1 MRSTR
6 FWLTAFFVVFNLI
19 TTTSAEEQ
27 VKRQFTFTW
36 PYTDASE
43 MAPRG
48 GSSKGSEVN
57 LDAKPGL
64 AWASLREKNL
74 TKFERDRRAI
84 LAMQGPYRASFDF
97 LEVAGFKSGFSPD
110 APYQSWG
117 TEYVYLVV
125 DEGDFISLQHILV
138 MFIKKGDGT
147 LTDPMVV
154 KHWRQDWKYEDQQL
168 TVFNGFNSWK
178 SQRLAKKS
186 SKGLWTQAVFQ
197 VDDSPRY
204 EAQGK
209 WTHNQ
214 NYSQW
219 QSDETWRPLPRREFS
234 VRDNYHALI
243 GKNRHTITPTGW
255 THQEDN
261 LKVVLAEPGVLA
273 SSGVLAQELG
283 FNRYERIIGHD
294 FSEGDAYW
302 AETQNFWSEV
312 RIAWDR
318 VIHDKGAFTLANE
331 VDGQR
336 MFSAMFIY
344 ALKIREQGSYD
355 VEAARQYVSETIE
368 RFIRKN

>member
-6 FWLTAFFVVFNLI
+6 FWLAAFFVVFNPV

-27 VKRQFTFTW
+27 VSRQFTFTW

-48 GSSKGSEVN
+48 GFTKGPKIN
-57 LDAKPGL
+57 LDSKPSF
-64 AWASLREKNL
+64 AWASLREKDL

-97 LEVAGFKSGFSPD
+97 LEVAGFKPGFRPD

-117 TEYVYLVV
+117 TEYIYLIA

-138 MFIKKGDGT
+138 IFIKKVDGA
-147 LTDPMVV
+147 LTDPLVV
-154 KHWRQDWKYEDQQL
+154 KHWRQDWRYEDQEL
-168 TVFNGFNSWK
+168 MVFNGFNSWK
-178 SQRLAKKS
+178 SKRCPVETAKGS
-186 SKGLWTQAVFQ
+186 WTQAVFQ

-204 EAQGK
+204 EAKGK
-209 WTHNQ
+209 WNHKK

-219 QSDETWRPLPRREFS
+219 QSEETWRPLPRREFS
-234 VRDNYHALI
+234 VRDDYHALI

-261 LKVVLAEPGVLA
+261 LKVVLAAPGVLA
-273 SSGVLAQELG
+273 NDGILAQELG
-283 FNRYERIIGHD
+283 FNRYQRIIGHD

-302 AETQNFWSEV
+302 AATARFWNEV
-312 RIAWDR
+312 RTAWD
-318 VIHDKGAFTLANE
+318 VILRDQTAFTLASDI
-331 VDGQR
+331 DGQSLI
-336 MFSAMFIY
+336 SALFGY
-344 ALKIREQGSYD
+344 ALQIREQDTYD
-355 VEAARQYVSETIE
+355 AEDARRYVRKTIKKFV
-368 RFIRKN
+368 RTP

>member
-1 MRSTR
+1 
-6 FWLTAFFVVFNLI
+6 
-19 TTTSAEEQ
+19 
-27 VKRQFTFTW
+27 
-36 PYTDASE
+36 

-48 GSSKGSEVN
+48 GASKGPKINIDV
-57 LDAKPGL
+57 KPGL
-64 AWASLREKNL
+64 AWASLRETGL

-97 LEVAGFKSGFSPD
+97 LEVAGFMSGFSPD
-110 APYQSWG
+110 VPYRSWG
-117 TEYVYLVV
+117 TEYIYLVV

-138 MFIKKGDGT
+138 IFIKKADDT

-154 KHWRQDWKYEDQQL
+154 KHWRQDWRYEDQQV
-168 TVFNGFNSWK
+168 TVFNGFNSWE
-178 SQRLAKKS
+178 SQRLSIKS
-186 SKGLWTQAVFQ
+186 SKGSWTQAVFQ

-209 WTHNQ
+209 WTHKQ

-219 QSDETWRPLPRREFS
+219 QSNETWRPLPRREFS
-234 VRDNYHALI
+234 VRDDYHALI

-261 LKVVLAEPGVLA
+261 LKVVLAEPGVIA
-273 SSGVLAQELG
+273 NDGVLAQELG

-302 AETQNFWSEV
+302 AETQNFWREV
-312 RIAWDR
+312 RTAWDE
-318 VIHDKGAFTLANE
+318 VIRTKGAFTLVNE

-336 MFSAMFIY
+336 MYSAMFNY
-344 ALKIREQGSYD
+344 AFKIREQGSYD
-355 VEAARQYVSETIE
+355 AEAARQYIRETIE

>member
-6 FWLTAFFVVFNLI
+6 FWLTAFFVIFNPAI
-19 TTTSAEEQ
+19 TTSAGEE
-27 VKRQFTFTW
+27 VTRQFTFTW
-36 PYTDASE
+36 PYADASE

-48 GSSKGSEVN
+48 GSSKGPEIN
-57 LDAKPGL
+57 LDPKPGV
-64 AWASLREKNL
+64 AWASLREKDL
-74 TKFERDRRAI
+74 IKFERDRRAI
-84 LAMQGPYRASFDF
+84 LAMQGPFRASFDF
-97 LEVAGFKSGFSPD
+97 LEVAGFKSGFSPN

-117 TEYVYLVV
+117 TEYVYLIE
-125 DEGDFISLQHILV
+125 DGGHFISLQHILV
-138 MFIKKGDGT
+138 IFIKKVDGT
-147 LTDPMVV
+147 LTDPIVV
-154 KHWRQDWKYEDQQL
+154 KHWRQDWRYEDQEL

-178 SQRLAKKS
+178 LKRLTKKS
-186 SKGLWTQAVFQ
+186 SKGSWTQAVFQ

-209 WTHNQ
+209 WTHKK

-234 VRDNYHALI
+234 VRDDYHALI

-261 LKVVLAEPGVLA
+261 LKVVLAKPGVIA
-273 SSGVLAQELG
+273 NDGILAQELG

-294 FSEGDAYW
+294 FTEGDAYW

-312 RIAWDR
+312 RRAWEE
-318 VIHDKGAFTLANE
+318 VIHEKGAFTLASE
-331 VDGQR
+331 VDGQP
-336 MFSAMFIY
+336 MFSAMFGY
-344 ALKIREQGSYD
+344 ATQIREQGSYD
-355 VEAARQYVSETIE
+355 AETARQYVRKTIE

>member
-6 FWLTAFFVVFNLI
+6 FWLTAFFVIFNPAI
-19 TTTSAEEQ
+19 TTSAGEE
-27 VKRQFTFTW
+27 VTRQFTFTW
-36 PYTDASE
+36 PYADASE

-48 GSSKGSEVN
+48 GSSKGPEIN
-57 LDAKPGL
+57 LDPKPGL
-64 AWASLREKNL
+64 AWASLREKDL
-74 TKFERDRRAI
+74 IKFERDRRAI
-84 LAMQGPYRASFDF
+84 LAMQGPFRASFDF
-97 LEVAGFKSGFSPD
+97 LEVAGFKSGFSPN

-117 TEYVYLVV
+117 TEYVYLIE
-125 DEGDFISLQHILV
+125 DGGHFISLQHILV
-138 MFIKKGDGT
+138 IFIKKVDGT
-147 LTDPMVV
+147 LTDPIVV
-154 KHWRQDWKYEDQQL
+154 KHWRQDWRYEDQEL

-178 SQRLAKKS
+178 LERLTKKS
-186 SKGLWTQAVFQ
+186 SKGSWTQAVFQ

-209 WTHNQ
+209 WTHKK

-234 VRDNYHALI
+234 VRDDYHALI

-261 LKVVLAEPGVLA
+261 LKVVLAKPGVIA
-273 SSGVLAQELG
+273 NDGILAQELG

-294 FSEGDAYW
+294 FTEGDAYW

-312 RIAWDR
+312 RRAWEE
-318 VIHDKGAFTLANE
+318 VIHEKGAFTLASE
-331 VDGQR
+331 VDGQP
-336 MFSAMFIY
+336 MFSAMFGY
-344 ALKIREQGSYD
+344 ATQIREQGSYD
-355 VEAARQYVSETIE
+355 AETARQYVRKTIE

>member
-6 FWLTAFFVVFNLI
+6 FWLTALFVVF
-19 TTTSAEEQ
+19 TTVTTAGAEEQ

-36 PYTDASE
+36 QYTDASE

-48 GSSKGSEVN
+48 GSSKGPDIDI
-57 LDAKPGL
+57 DAEPGS
-64 AWASLREKNL
+64 AWALLGEKGL

-97 LEVAGFKSGFSPD
+97 LEVAGFKPGFKPG

-138 MFIKKGDGT
+138 MLIKKEDGT

-154 KHWRQDWKYEDQQL
+154 KHWRQDWRYEDQEL
-168 TVFNGFNSWK
+168 TVFTGFNNWK
-178 SQRLAKKS
+178 SERLLIKR
-186 SKGLWTQAVFQ
+186 SKGFWTQAVFQ

-209 WTHNQ
+209 WTHKE

-219 QSDETWRPLPRREFS
+219 QSEETWRPLPRREFS
-234 VRDNYHALI
+234 VRDDYHTLI

-261 LKVVLAEPGVLA
+261 LKVVLAEPGVIA
-273 SSGVLAQELG
+273 NDGVLAQELG

-312 RIAWDR
+312 RMAWDE
-318 VIHDKGAFTLANE
+318 VIHNKKSFTLANKA
-331 VDGQR
+331 DGQR
-336 MFSAMFIY
+336 MFSAMFGY
-344 ALKIREQGSYD
+344 AYQIREQGNYD
-355 VEAARQYVSETIE
+355 AEAARQFVRETIE
-368 RFIRKN
+368 RFIHKD